1 MICVFLSLFPSNH
14 FERKK
19 PMAKNHFSRMF
30 PAPLATA
37 VPEEPLI
44 ANPKPEAF
52 VASIKYGHHEKCFI
66 VSSKMLVKEVL
77 ETALADYEGL
87 VPMCVED
94 VLDEYIVKSGVRRL
108 SMNHQI
114 GYYIHQIRAHG
125 SRIII
130 EHKETAEQIADLVD
144 AKFTSAEIDN
154 LMNMLL
160 PAWFDKA
167 LEESIQQDEYIKEWF
182 PEQIQVPKVQKLKKF
197 DSDDEDLE

>member
-94 VLDEYIVKSGVRRL
+94 VLDEYMVKSGVRRL

-144 AKFTSAEIDN
+144 AKFTSAEVGE
-154 LMNMLL
+154 LLWMLL
-160 PAWFDKA
+160 DTRLQKA
-167 LEESIQQDEYIKEWF
+167 LEEDIEKDEYIKTWF
-182 PEQIQVPKVQKLKKF
+182 PEQTQVPKIKKLKF
-197 DSDDEDLE
+197 DSDDE

>member
-144 AKFTSAEIDN
+144 AKFTSAEVGE
-154 LMNMLL
+154 LLWMLL
-160 PAWFDKA
+160 DTRLQKA
-167 LEESIQQDEYIKEWF
+167 LDEDIEKDEYIKTWLQD
-182 PEQIQVPKVQKLKKF
+182 PIKVPKIKKLKF
-197 DSDDEDLE
+197 DSDDE

>member
-144 AKFTSAEIDN
+144 AKFTSAEVGE
-154 LMNMLL
+154 LLWMLL
-160 PAWFDKA
+160 DTRLQKA
-167 LEESIQQDEYIKEWF
+167 LDEDIEKDEYIKTWLQD
-182 PEQIQVPKVQKLKKF
+182 PTKVPRIKKLKF
-197 DSDDEDLE
+197 DSDDE

>member
-94 VLDEYIVKSGVRRL
+94 VLDEYMVKSGVRRL

-144 AKFTSAEIDN
+144 AKFTSAEVGE
-154 LMNMLL
+154 LLWMLL
-160 PAWFDKA
+160 DTRLQKA
-167 LEESIQQDEYIKEWF
+167 LDEDIEKDEYIKTWLQD
-182 PEQIQVPKVQKLKKF
+182 PIKVPRIKKLKF
-197 DSDDEDLE
+197 DSDDE